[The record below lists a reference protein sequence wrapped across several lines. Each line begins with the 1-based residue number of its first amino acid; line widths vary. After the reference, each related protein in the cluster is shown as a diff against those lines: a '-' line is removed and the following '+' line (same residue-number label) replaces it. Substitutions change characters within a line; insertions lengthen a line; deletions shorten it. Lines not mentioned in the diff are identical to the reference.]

1 MAKERLS
8 EVINYKEHIAPYR
21 IIELVSGLGSGK
33 NYWVENILME
43 TARVLLITSRKAKVE
58 ETMSRTGVDK
68 CLNLWAREQNAIEY
82 LWNDDKRYGSCIC
95 NNWQIEHYM
104 KHKYVSGD
112 HNTYLWNFFD
122 IIIVDEAHS
131 LSTDATYCDAPFY
144 LREFI
149 KSAYRQGTSKIVL
162 MTATYEPIKGLVK
175 LKNQKDYAFWDFT
188 KKCVNVKPSKLD
200 YMTREMAL
208 YYITRQYNHNSHS
221 KWHAIY
227 FATRTKSI
235 REEIVPYLMEQGIPE
250 ENIAVSF
257 SSTEA
262 EEGFSDTLLQN
273 KTRVEDYLKTN
284 EDIPD
289 DIKVF
294 VTTSRNKEGINI
306 NNSEY
311 VWDIIIESHW
321 TDEIQQMW
329 GRVRSPINYVM
340 LVYDAP
346 QHQAVSVDKDFDFGF
361 DTNAV
366 KLVNEIFDKW
376 CENHDIPKK
385 NRYQNKK
392 AAEKIE
398 MLHEKRFPYMR
409 YSTHDDKFHL
419 YKGKVLGLR
428 SFEKSK
434 NYYEY
439 YIEEWKK
446 VARGE
451 RFSNDNLDPI
461 FPIKSFI
468 VIPRDNSERFEEY
481 AQEKGYFNRPITREE
496 KQELLDYVNNEL
508 RMRQKKDKS
517 KPYTDLP
524 RAIKELGFKVTEC
537 SKHKASQ
544 LYGLFRL
551 ERIEPISSGGDWD
564 DSI

>member
-82 LWNDDKRYGSCIC
+82 LWNDDKRFGSCIC

-144 LREFI
+144 LHEFI
-149 KSAYRQGTSKIVL
+149 KSAYRQGISKIVL

-175 LKNQKDYAFWDFT
+175 LKNPRDYAFWDFT

-235 REEIVPYLMEQGIPE
+235 REEIVPYLIEQGIPE

-273 KTRVEDYLKTN
+273 KARIEDYLKTN

-346 QHQAVSVDKDFDFGF
+346 QHQVVSVDKDFDFGF

-376 CENHDIPKK
+376 CEKHDIPQK

-398 MLHEKRFPYMR
+398 MLHEKRFPYIR

-419 YKGKVLGLR
+419 YKGKALGLR

-446 VARGE
+446 DACGE

-468 VIPRDNSERFEEY
+468 VIPRDNSERFEKY

-496 KQELLDYVNNEL
+496 KQELLDYVNNVL

-517 KPYTDLP
+517 KLYADLP

-537 SKHKASQ
+537 SKHKGSQ

-551 ERIEPISSGGDWD
+551 ERIEPIISGGDLD

>member
-1 MAKERLS
+1 MGKERLS
-8 EVINYKEHIAPYR
+8 EVINYKEHVAPYR
-21 IIELVSGLGSGK
+21 IIELVSGVGSGK
-33 NYWVENILME
+33 NYWVENDLME
-43 TARVLLITSRKAKVE
+43 KARVLLITSRKAKVD

-68 CLNLWAREQNAIEY
+68 CLNLSVREREAIDY
-82 LWNDDKRYGSCIC
+82 LWSDDKRNGSCIC

-112 HNTYLWNFFD
+112 NNTYLWNFFD

-131 LSTDATYCDAPFY
+131 MATDATYCDAPFY
-144 LREFI
+144 LLDFI
-149 KSAYRQGTSKIVL
+149 KAAYRQGTSKIVL

-175 LKNQKDYAFWDFT
+175 LKNPKDYAFWDFS
-188 KKCVNVKPSKLD
+188 KKCANVKPSKLD
-200 YMTREMAL
+200 YVTREMAL
-208 YYITRQYNHNSHS
+208 YYIAKRYTHNPNS
-221 KWHAIY
+221 KWHAVY

-235 REEIVPYLMEQGIPE
+235 REDIVPYLVENGIPE
-250 ENIAVSF
+250 EYIAVSF
-257 SSTEA
+257 SNIEA
-262 EEGFSDTLLQN
+262 EEGFSDTLLEN
-273 KTRVEDYLKTN
+273 KARVENHLKTN

-306 NNSEY
+306 DNSEY
-311 VWDIIIESHW
+311 VWDIAIESHW

-329 GRVRSPINYVM
+329 GRVRSPINYAM
-340 LVYDAP
+340 LIYDAP
-346 QHQAVSVDKDFDFGF
+346 QHQVVSVDKDFDFGF

-366 KLVNEIFDKW
+366 KLVNENFDKW
-376 CENHDIPKK
+376 CEKHEISLK

-392 AAEKIE
+392 AEEKIE

-419 YKGKVLGLR
+419 YNGKVFGLR

-446 VARGE
+446 DARGE
-451 RFSNDNLDPI
+451 RFGNDNLEPI

-468 VIPRDNSERFEEY
+468 VIPRENAERFEEY
-481 AQEKGYFNRPITREE
+481 AQEKGYLNRPISKDE
-496 KQELLDYVNNEL
+496 KQELLDYVNNIL
-508 RMRQKKDKS
+508 RMRQKKDKN
-517 KPYTDLP
+517 KPYSDLP
-524 RAIKELGFKVTEC
+524 RAIRELGFKITEC
-537 SKHKASQ
+537 SKHKGSS
-544 LYGLFRL
+544 LYGFYKL
-551 ERIEPISSGGDWD
+551 ERIEQTTLGGDLD
-564 DSI
+564 DTI

>member
-1 MAKERLS
+1 MGDKRLS
-8 EVINYKEHIAPYR
+8 EVVNYKEHIAPYR
-21 IIELVSGLGSGK
+21 IAEIVSGVGSGK
-33 NYWVENILME
+33 NYWVENVLMKQM
-43 TARVLLITSRKAKVE
+43 RVLLVTSRKAKVE
-58 ETMSRTGVDK
+58 ETISRTGIDK
-68 CLNLWAREQNAIEY
+68 CLNLSVREQEAIEC
-82 LWNDDKRYGSCIC
+82 LWSDDKRNGSCIC

-104 KHKYVSGD
+104 KHKYVADD
-112 HNTYLWNFFD
+112 HNTYLWNYFD
-122 IIIVDEAHS
+122 IIIVDEVHS
-131 LSTDATYCDAPFY
+131 LATDAIYCDAPFY
-144 LREFI
+144 LHEFI

-162 MTATYEPIKGLVK
+162 MTATYEPIRGLIK
-175 LKNQKDYAFWDFT
+175 LKNAKDYAFWDFT
-188 KKCVNVKPSKLD
+188 KKCVNVQPSKLD
-200 YMTREMAL
+200 YITREMAL
-208 YYITRQYNHNSHS
+208 YYITRQYNHNQQS

-227 FATRTKSI
+227 FATRIKSI
-235 REEIVPYLMEQGIPE
+235 REEIVPYLIEQGIPE
-250 ENIAVSF
+250 KNIAVSF

-262 EEGFSDTLLQN
+262 EESFSDTLLQN
-273 KTRVEDYLKTN
+273 KARVEDCLKTN

-321 TDEIQQMW
+321 TDEIRQMW

-340 LVYDAP
+340 LVYDTP
-346 QHQAVSVDKDFDFGF
+346 QHQAVFVDKDFDFEF

-366 KLVNEIFDKW
+366 KLVNAIFDKW
-376 CENHDIPKK
+376 CEKHEIPQK

-419 YKGKVLGLR
+419 YKGKTFGLR

-446 VARGE
+446 EALGGWG
-451 RFSNDNLDPI
+451 SNDNLEQI

-468 VIPRDNSERFEEY
+468 FLPLENSNRFEKY

-496 KQELLDYVNNEL
+496 KQELLDYVNNVL

-517 KPYTDLP
+517 KPHTDLP
-524 RAIKELGFKVTEC
+524 RAIKELGFKTTEC
-537 SKHKASQ
+537 SKHKGSP
-544 LYGLFRL
+544 LYGLFKL
-551 ERIEPISSGGDWD
+551 ERIEPIVSGGDLD

>member
-1 MAKERLS
+1 MEKERLS
-8 EVINYKEHIAPYR
+8 EVINYKEHIEPYR

-33 NYWVENILME
+33 NYWVENVLME
-43 TARVLLITSRKAKVE
+43 KARVLLITSRKAKVD
-58 ETMSRTGVDK
+58 ETTSRTGVGK
-68 CLNLWAREQNAIEY
+68 CLNLWKREQNALEY
-82 LWNDDKRYGSCIC
+82 LWNNDKRYGSCIC
-95 NNWQIEHYM
+95 NNWQIEYYM
-104 KHKYVSGD
+104 KHKYVSGEY
-112 HNTYLWNFFD
+112 NTYLWNFFD

-131 LSTDATYCDAPFY
+131 LATDATYCDAPFY
-144 LREFI
+144 LLDFI
-149 KSAYRQGTSKIVL
+149 KAAYRQGTSKIVL

-175 LKNQKDYAFWDFT
+175 LKNPQDYVFWDFS
-188 KKCVNVKPSKLD
+188 KRCVNVKPTKLD
-200 YMTREMAL
+200 YVTREMAL
-208 YYITRQYNHNSHS
+208 YYITRQYTHNPHS

-235 REEIVPYLMEQGIPE
+235 KDDIVPYLLEKGIPE

-257 SSTEA
+257 SNAES
-262 EEGFSDTLLQN
+262 EEGFSDVLLQN
-273 KTRVEDYLKTN
+273 KARVEEYLKTN

-306 NNSEY
+306 DNSGY
-311 VWDIIIESHW
+311 VWDIAIESHW
-321 TDEIQQMW
+321 IDEIQQMW
-329 GRVRSPINYVM
+329 GRVRSPMHYTM
-340 LVYDAP
+340 LIYDAS
-346 QHQAVSVDKDFDFGF
+346 QHQVVSADNDFDFDF
-361 DTNAV
+361 DANAL

-376 CENHDIPKK
+376 CAKHDIPQK
-385 NRYQNKK
+385 NRYQNSK

-419 YKGKVLGLR
+419 YKGKVFGLR

-439 YIEEWKK
+439 YIDEWKK
-446 VARGE
+446 DARGE
-451 RFSNDNLDPI
+451 RFSNDNLEPI

-468 VIPRDNSERFEEY
+468 VIPRENAERFEEY

-496 KQELLDYVNNEL
+496 KQELLDYVNNVL
-508 RMRQKKDKS
+508 RMRQKKNKS
-517 KPYTDLP
+517 KSYTDLP

-537 SKHKASQ
+537 SKHKGSA
-544 LYGLFRL
+544 LYGLFNL
-551 ERIEPISSGGDWD
+551 ERIEQTFSGGALD